1 MVFGILPYR
10 LLKTISNMK
19 KNILTVSLFAAL
31 AMSFTACVNE
41 EDDLFDQSAAE
52 RLNQSKATYTERFA
66 SSEAGWIME
75 YYPTNYDQAP
85 QGLGYLL
92 LADFNS
98 DGSVKMA
105 MNNRFSGNT
114 YLEDTSL
121 WEIISDTGPV
131 LTFNTFNKCIHA
143 FATPEDISFTGGA
156 LEDETG
162 LGCEGDYEF
171 IILNMEA
178 DCDTAMIK
186 GKKRATYNRLTR
198 LPEGTD
204 FKEYMDDIKNFES
217 VSFSID
223 APNNLMMHFG
233 ADVLN
238 VDSICKGIP
247 NIYPVGTDAIAN
259 ESFHPFITTK
269 INDEYRIR
277 FREPLTSSDGLYAQ
291 EFRFNEEAN
300 QFEAINNP
308 EITITGPNPNTFF
321 RSKMDESLKEW
332 RFYPTFEMSEK
343 MQAEYNKIRTS
354 ALSSNVT
361 IKFISFK
368 LSNTGQFQFNI
379 NYQMK
384 KTATVSY
391 NFDNSNAEDGVTLTY
406 LEPAADNAR
415 NFMNAIN
422 GLEDFIKLFNGKFVV
437 TPAESPFNLTN
448 IRLASASDPDLW
460 LTFQLR

>member
-1 MVFGILPYR
+1 
-10 LLKTISNMK
+10 MK
-19 KNILTVSLFAAL
+19 KNIITVSLFAAL

-52 RLNQSKATYTERFA
+52 RLNQSKVTYTERFA

-75 YYPTNYDQAP
+75 YYPTNYDHAP

-92 LADFNS
+92 LADFNN

-121 WEIISDTGPV
+121 WEIITDTGPV
-131 LTFNTFNKCIHA
+131 LSFNTFNKCIHA
-143 FATPEDISFTGGA
+143 FATPEDISFTGGD

-291 EFRFNEEAN
+291 EFRFNEEAH

-321 RSKMDESLKEW
+321 TTGMEVNRKEW
-332 RFYPTFEMSEK
+332 RLYPTYEMSDK
-343 MQAEYNKIRTS
+343 VKTLYDNARTN
-354 ALSSNVT
+354 ASSKGTTVNYL
-361 IKFISFK
+361 SFK
-368 LSNTGQFQFNI
+368 VDNDNNLILNI
-379 NYQMK
+379 RYRT
-384 KTATVSY
+384 KTQATVSY
-391 NFDNSNAEDGVTLTY
+391 DFTKSSDD
-406 LEPAADNAR
+406 
-415 NFMNAIN
+415 N
-422 GLEDFIKLFNGKFVV
+422 GLTLGYTGPSNDGAQNFINSLPEVGTLIKAMAGQFKVEA
-437 TPAESPFNLTN
+437 AESPFNLT
-448 IRLASASDPDLW
+448 RLKVISTSDPDFWFTVTLY
-460 LTFQLR
+460 